1 MRRGRKWAVYLLIH
15 YFATVS
21 QPTFF
26 FSLMIVESLILS
38 LTAIQLYVAMG
49 TAWSVIFSHSA
60 LGKTN
65 TILVLIVCSYSFV
78 SLNYSKHI
86 FCFIILAQKKI
97 MKSSIFIS
105 SPRSPLPF
113 TTTLDYLYSIVINYS
128 YLLSGVLV
136 CVLKIL
142 TTVTIFLL
150 TFVIFLILQSSSY
163 SFPSCSYWAGCLKL
177 THFLSTSWSRLTCMC
192 LEGQLPLA

>member
-1 MRRGRKWAVYLLIH
+1 MVDREKGGKGKMRRGRKWAVYLLIH

-86 FCFIILAQKKI
+86 FCFIILAQKKNHEVQY
-97 MKSSIFIS
+97 FCFVTTF
-105 SPRSPLPF
+105 SPPLY
-113 TTTLDYLYSIVINYS
+113 YL
-128 YLLSGVLV
+128 
-136 CVLKIL
+136 
-142 TTVTIFLL
+142 
-150 TFVIFLILQSSSY
+150 
-163 SFPSCSYWAGCLKL
+163 P
-177 THFLSTSWSRLTCMC
+177 
-192 LEGQLPLA
+192 